1 MASGK
6 RVSGARKGANNDVGI
21 EAKTEKEEGANE
33 D

>member
-6 RVSGARKGANNDVGI
+6 RERVSGARNDDGI